1 MLTVAIQA
9 GGQSRRMGRDKGLVL
24 LDGRPLVRHLLD
36 RVADL
41 GDEILVTTNRPE
53 DYAFLGVQLASDESP
68 GAGAL
73 SGLRTALRA
82 AHGDKVLVLACD
94 MPFVDRSLITHLIG
108 LASRADVVVPRL
120 AGEYEPMHAVYDRGC
135 LPEIE
140 ASLEAGDMRMISF
153 FPRVRVLAVED
164 AELDRFDP
172 DRRSFFNVNTPEELA
187 QAERLLGT
195 A

>member
-24 LDGRPLVRHLLD
+24 LNGKPLVRHLLD

-41 GDEILVTTNRPE
+41 GDEILITTNRPE
-53 DYAFLGVQLASDESP
+53 DYAFLGMRLAPDESP

-73 SGLRTALRA
+73 SGLRTALKA

-94 MPFVDRSLITHLIG
+94 MPFVSRPLLMYLIG
-108 LASRADVVVPRL
+108 LAPQADVVIPRP

-135 LPEIE
+135 LSEIE
-140 ASLEAGDMRMISF
+140 VSLEAGDMRMISF
-153 FPRVRVLAVED
+153 FSRVNVLPVED
-164 AELDRFDP
+164 DILERLDP
-172 DRRSFFNVNTPEELA
+172 GRRSFFNVNTPADLA
-187 QAERLLGT
+187 QAERLLNE

>member
-24 LDGRPLVRHLLD
+24 LHGRPLVRHLLD

-41 GDEILVTTNRPE
+41 GDEVLITTNQPE
-53 DYAFLGVQLASDESP
+53 DYAFLGARLIPDRSP

-73 SGLRTALRA
+73 SGLRTALQA

-94 MPFVDRSLITHLIG
+94 MPFVSRPLLIHLIE
-108 LASRADVVVPRL
+108 LAPQADVVIPRPG
-120 AGEYEPMHAVYDRGC
+120 GEYEPMHAIYDKGC

-140 ASLEAGDMRMISF
+140 ASLKAGDMRMISF
-153 FPRVRVLAVED
+153 FPRVRVLVVED
-164 AELDRFDP
+164 DVLGRLDP
-172 DRRSFFNVNTPEELA
+172 GGRSFFNINTPADLA
-187 QAERLLGT
+187 QAEQLYGEL
-195 A
+195 